1 MQDRTM
7 SLKNAWDM
15 MQNKGI
21 VTLPICNS
29 DDELEGIVTIGDIAD
44 IYSRT
49 RPNVGINLVNLA
61 LEEQRQHA
69 IAQAIHYK
77 EALR

>member
-1 MQDRTM
+1 MLRFRIQNPLY
-7 SLKNAWDM
+7 SLYSALNYENRLLFD
-15 MQNKGI
+15 Q
-21 VTLPICNS
+21 
-29 DDELEGIVTIGDIAD
+29 GDIAD

-49 RPNVGINLVNLA
+49 RPNVDINLVNLA

>member
-1 MQDRTM
+1 MNYEIRKLFDQ
-7 SLKNAWDM
+7 
-15 MQNKGI
+15 
-21 VTLPICNS
+21 
-29 DDELEGIVTIGDIAD
+29 GDIAD

-49 RPNVGINLVNLA
+49 RPNVDINLVNLA